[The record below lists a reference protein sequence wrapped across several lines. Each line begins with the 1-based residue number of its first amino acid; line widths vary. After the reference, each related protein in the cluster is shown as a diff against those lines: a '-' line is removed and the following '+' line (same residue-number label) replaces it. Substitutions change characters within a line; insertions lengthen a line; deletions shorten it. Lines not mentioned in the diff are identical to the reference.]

1 MCLNKFGEIS
11 NLGFDDVYG
20 KWKIEME
27 MESIRKLLQQLCYIS
42 LNQDNE
48 EELIS
53 NKAIKLNEDLA
64 FFFGNEQYFILNIKI
79 SRKSNAP

>member
-1 MCLNKFGEIS
+1 M
-11 NLGFDDVYG
+11 
-20 KWKIEME
+20 EME

-64 FFFGNEQYFILNIKI
+64 FFFFGNEQ
-79 SRKSNAP
+79 

>member
-1 MCLNKFGEIS
+1 M
-11 NLGFDDVYG
+11 
-20 KWKIEME
+20 EME
-27 MESIRKLLQQLCYIS
+27 MESVRKLLQQLCYIS

-64 FFFGNEQYFILNIKI
+64 SFFFWQ
-79 SRKSNAP
+79 